1 MLLVWGIYPRLHVL
15 DLFLLL
21 PHSHFF
27 FYLNASAL
35 NSVFT
40 IGIELN
46 REEKYDVVVMQYKIH
61 VMIND

>member
-1 MLLVWGIYPRLHVL
+1 MLLVWGIYPHLHVL

-21 PHSHFF
+21 PHSQFF
-27 FYLNASAL
+27 KNLNASAL

-46 REEKYDVVVMQYKIH
+46 REEKYDVMVMQYKIH